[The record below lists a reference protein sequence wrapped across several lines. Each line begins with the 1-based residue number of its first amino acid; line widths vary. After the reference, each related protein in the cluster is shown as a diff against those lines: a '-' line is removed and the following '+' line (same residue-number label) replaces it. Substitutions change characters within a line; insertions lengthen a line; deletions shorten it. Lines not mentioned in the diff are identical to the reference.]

1 MADRGPT
8 PISEGRMRTDAQ
20 ILKEVRDEL
29 QQEPSLRDAEL
40 GVGVRNF
47 VVTLSGHVH
56 SNLEKYAA
64 IRAAERVSGV
74 TALADALDVKL
85 PVSSDRPDSEIARA
99 AANALRWYVQVP
111 QETIRLIVEDG
122 CVTLE
127 GEVEWQYQKT
137 EAERVVQYLR
147 GVKRVV
153 NALLVKPK
161 GASPYEV
168 SRKIKDALMRTAEA
182 DADHIRVQS
191 IDGVV
196 TLSGTVRSIAER
208 VEAERAARGAP
219 GVLAVDDRILV
230 ETANT

>member
-1 MADRGPT
+1 
-8 PISEGRMRTDAQ
+8 MRTDAQ
-20 ILKEVRDEL
+20 ILNDVRNEL
-29 QQEPSLRDAEL
+29 QQEPGLRDADIR
-40 GVGVRNF
+40 VAVKNC

-64 IRAAERVSGV
+64 IRAAERVSSV
-74 TALADALDVKL
+74 AALADALEVKL

-111 QETIRLIVEDG
+111 HDTITLTVSDG

-147 GVKRVV
+147 GVKRVINV
-153 NALLVKPK
+153 VTVKPK

-168 SRKIKDALMRTAEA
+168 SRKIKDALMRNAEA
-182 DADHIRVQS
+182 DADHIKVES
-191 IDGVV
+191 NEGVV
-196 TLSGTVRSIAER
+196 TLTGVVRSVAER
-208 VEAERAARGAP
+208 EDAERAARGAP
-219 GVLAVDDRILV
+219 GVLSVEDRLVV

>member
-1 MADRGPT
+1 
-8 PISEGRMRTDAQ
+8 MRTDAH
-20 ILKEVRDEL
+20 ILKEVQDEL
-29 QQEPSLRDAEL
+29 HQEPSLRDAEI
-40 GVGVRNF
+40 GVVVKDR

-74 TALADALDVKL
+74 TALADALEVRL
-85 PVSSDRPDSEIARA
+85 PESPERPDEEIARA

-111 QETIRLIVEDG
+111 QDTISLEVSEG

-147 GVKRVV
+147 GVKRVINV
-153 NALLVKPK
+153 LSVKPK

-168 SRKIKDALMRTAEA
+168 SRKIKDTLMRNAEA
-182 DADHIRVQS
+182 DADHIKVQS
-191 IDGVV
+191 NDGVV
-196 TLSGTVRSIAER
+196 TLTGTVRSNVER
-208 VEAERAARGAP
+208 TDAERAARAAP
-219 GVLAVDDRILV
+219 GVVAVDDRIVV